1 MVELLTGFIS
11 FFRTKDQALVC
22 FCSSVVYNVKFN
34 FIWRVAIVAVDANDF
49 HLVFIDKTAL

>member
-1 MVELLTGFIS
+1 MVESLTGFVS
-11 FFRTKDQALVC
+11 FFRTKDQALVY

-49 HLVFIDKTAL
+49 HLVFIDKTAS